1 MYNIMIRTAYPN
13 ELLHSGIKGQ
23 KWGVRRFQN
32 PDGSLTPEG
41 KRRYYKSYAYKID
54 TAIEKRQKEGGMTD
68 RSAALAAISDMSISN
83 AVKTVGRYALS
94 NVGGAALAVG
104 AAAAGTALESVAL
117 LGVASVAPIVGMGVG
132 IGLTAKGI
140 YNAAQLSKAYN
151 HYKYQDDKR
160 VKTVNMT

>member
-1 MYNIMIRTAYPN
+1 MYNISIRTPYPN
-13 ELLHSGIKGQ
+13 EFFHSGIKGQ

-83 AVKTVGRYALS
+83 AVKTVGGYALS

-140 YNAAQLSKAYN
+140 YNAVQLNKAYN

-160 VKTVNMT
+160 VKTVNIT